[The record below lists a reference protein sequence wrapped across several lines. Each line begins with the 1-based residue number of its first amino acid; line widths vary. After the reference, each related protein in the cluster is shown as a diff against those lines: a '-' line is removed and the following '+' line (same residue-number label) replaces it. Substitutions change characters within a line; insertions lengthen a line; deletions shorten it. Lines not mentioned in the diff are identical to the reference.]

1 MSKICTKLIFILM
14 ALATLAI
21 AACSKSVPRY
31 NEDMDRA
38 ENLMRSNPDSALS
51 ILDAI
56 DSYELKHDSLQAKY
70 HYLKGYGHLSRNR
83 SMIGDSLIRA
93 AHEYY
98 RGKDVV
104 RYIRSGMVLAWYK
117 FWIGDTPGALSML
130 DSLSSLS
137 NVPDSVMVQTL
148 RARVLLGA
156 SEYQGRALIPYAK
169 RLHTLET
176 DSMRKMEA
184 RYMLLSAY
192 EYAEE
197 TDSALY
203 LVDELI
209 DYARANKW
217 GDKQFIFELERAQL
231 LTENGRSAESDELV
245 DDIFSKAGP
254 DNGAADLLYLQRS
267 INALNTGD
275 VNRAVRNLALAD
287 NAASKLRKDDDAYY
301 RSYSNLLNAIIDFKQ
316 TGRIRLTHINS
327 LNNRQNERFNRV
339 KASQWESER
348 GALCQQNRALALKAE
363 SEHKTVIILAISIFA
378 LIVIVVA
385 IWIIRARRQR
395 ERENEERI
403 EALQK
408 MVDEYKA
415 IPEQPQESETESD
428 VVRDSEIGANETATI
443 EIKDSSALR
452 SAMLRQLGIIRMVA
466 ATPTEQNREMLRKIS
481 SIEGETNGELVDW
494 GNVFEIIDNL
504 YSGFYG
510 KLHDKYGETLT
521 SKEEQIIVLMVAGFS
536 TKEISVITGQTTS
549 TVYVRKTSI
558 RKKLGVPEKEDIVRF
573 MLEEFHR

>member
-1 MSKICTKLIFILM
+1 M

-176 DSMRKMEA
+176 DSRRKMEA

-217 GDKQFIFELERAQL
+217 SDKQFIFELERAQL

>member
-1 MSKICTKLIFILM
+1 M
-14 ALATLAI
+14 ALAALAI
-21 AACSKSVPRY
+21 AACSKSVSRY

-184 RYMLLSAY
+184 LYMLLSAY
-192 EYAEE
+192 EYAGE
-197 TDSALY
+197 TDSALS

-209 DYARANKW
+209 DYARDNKW
-217 GDKQFIFELERAQL
+217 SDKQFIFELERSQL

-245 DDIFSKAGP
+245 SDIFRKAGS
-254 DNGAADLLYLQRS
+254 DNGAADLLYFQHA

-287 NAASKLRKDDDAYY
+287 SAASKLRKDDDAYY

-452 SAMLRQLGIIRMVA
+452 SAMLRQLGIIKMVA
-466 ATPTEQNREMLRKIS
+466 ETPTEQNREMLRKIS

-573 MLEEFHR
+573 LLEEFHR

>member
-1 MSKICTKLIFILM
+1 M

-209 DYARANKW
+209 DYARTNKW
-217 GDKQFIFELERAQL
+217 GDKQFIFELERTQL
-231 LTENGRSAESDELV
+231 LTENARSAESDELV
-245 DDIFSKAGP
+245 DDIFRKAGP
-254 DNGAADLLYLQRS
+254 DNGAADLLYFQRS
-267 INALNTGD
+267 INALNSGD
-275 VNRAVRNLALAD
+275 VSRAARNLALAD
-287 NAASKLRKDDDAYY
+287 SAASKLRKDDDAYY
-301 RSYSNLLNAIIDFKQ
+301 RSYSNLLNAIVDFKQ
-316 TGRIRLTHINS
+316 TGRIRLTHING

-348 GALCQQNRALALKAE
+348 GALRQQNRALTLKAE

-385 IWIIRARRQR
+385 IWIIIARRQR

-415 IPEQPQESETESD
+415 MPEQPQESETESD
-428 VVRDSEIGANETATI
+428 EVKDSETEANETAI
-443 EIKDSSALR
+443 AEINDSSALR
-452 SAMLRQLGIIRMVA
+452 AAMLRQLGIIRMVA
-466 ATPTEQNREMLRKIS
+466 ETPTEQNREMLRKIS

-494 GNVFEIIDNL
+494 ANVFEIIDNL
-504 YSGFYG
+504 YSRFYG
-510 KLHDKYGETLT
+510 KLHDKYGDALK
-521 SKEEQIIVLMVAGFS
+521 SKEEQIIVLMLAGFS

-573 MLEEFHR
+573 LLDESQH

>member
-1 MSKICTKLIFILM
+1 MVLAALGVASCLKSMS
-14 ALATLAI
+14 
-21 AACSKSVPRY
+21 RY
-31 NEDMDRA
+31 NEDLDRA
-38 ENLMRSNPDSALS
+38 EKLMRSNPDSALT

-56 DSYELKHDSLQAKY
+56 DPSELKQDSLQAKY
-70 HYLKGYGHLSRNR
+70 HYLKGYIHLSRNR
-83 SMIGDSLIRA
+83 SMIGDSLIRV

-104 RYIRSGMVLAWYK
+104 RDVRSGMVLAWYK
-117 FWIGDTPGALSML
+117 FWVGDTPGALSML
-130 DSLSSLS
+130 DSLSSLR
-137 NVPDSVMVQTL
+137 NVPDSVMVQSL

-156 SEYQGRALIPYAK
+156 SEYQGRLLIPYAK
-169 RLHTLET
+169 KLHKLET

-184 RYMLLSAY
+184 LYMLLSAY

-217 GDKQFIFELERAQL
+217 SDKQFIFELERAQL

>member
-1 MSKICTKLIFILM
+1 M

>member
-1 MSKICTKLIFILM
+1 MVLAALGVASCLKSMS
-14 ALATLAI
+14 
-21 AACSKSVPRY
+21 RY
-31 NEDMDRA
+31 NEDLDRA
-38 ENLMRSNPDSALS
+38 EKLMRSNPDSALT

-56 DSYELKHDSLQAKY
+56 DPSELKQDSLQAKY
-70 HYLKGYGHLSRNR
+70 HYLKGYIHLSRNR
-83 SMIGDSLIRA
+83 SMIGDSLIRV

-104 RYIRSGMVLAWYK
+104 RDVRSGMVLAWYK
-117 FWIGDTPGALSML
+117 FWVGDTPGALSML
-130 DSLSSLS
+130 DSLSSLR
-137 NVPDSVMVQTL
+137 NVPDSVMVQSL

-156 SEYQGRALIPYAK
+156 SEYQGRLLIPYAK
-169 RLHTLET
+169 KLHKLET

-184 RYMLLSAY
+184 LYMLLSAY

-231 LTENGRSAESDELV
+231 LTENGKSAESDVLI
-245 DDIFSKAGP
+245 DDIFRKAGP
-254 DNGAADLLYLQRS
+254 DNGAADLLYFQRS

-275 VNRAVRNLALAD
+275 VGRAARNLALAD
-287 NAASKLRKDDDAYY
+287 SAASKLRKDDDAYY
-301 RSYSNLLNAIIDFKQ
+301 RSYSNLLNAIVDFKQ
-316 TGRIRLTHINS
+316 TGRIKLTHING
-327 LNNRQNERFNRV
+327 LNNRQTERFNRV

-348 GALCQQNRALALKAE
+348 GALRQQNLALALKAE

-378 LIVIVVA
+378 LIIIVGA

-395 ERENEERI
+395 ERENKERI

-415 IPEQPQESETESD
+415 MPEHPQDTETETGVVKDSETEAA
-428 VVRDSEIGANETATI
+428 VAGTTELKN
-443 EIKDSSALR
+443 SSALR
-452 SAMLRQLGIIRMVA
+452 AAMLRQLGIIRMVA
-466 ATPTEQNREMLRKIS
+466 ETPTEQNREMLRKIS

-494 GNVFEIIDNL
+494 VNVFEIIDNL

-510 KLHDKYGETLT
+510 KLHGKYGDALTL
-521 SKEEQIIVLMVAGFS
+521 KEEQIIVLMVAGFS

-573 MLEEFHR
+573 LLDEFHR